1 MATPFLSSPLER
13 TWTLL
18 GATMAQLDG
27 GWRIP
32 ASFAGSEL
40 ELRAARQAVVL
51 GDDTARGKIRLQGD
65 AVAQVVRQTLGDA
78 PDEVGVVAHAGATE
92 ITRLRPDLC
101 HVGTPA
107 EVHAETLAALQSTSR
122 DVPLTIT
129 DVTHGRF
136 ELRLV
141 GPAAPTLLSKV
152 CGLDFDPTVFSA
164 DQARETS
171 VAKTHQLLIR
181 VDAGKLPAYRL
192 LGGRALG
199 AYVWDTLMV
208 AGRDL
213 GIAPIGHAA
222 LQTLNG

>member
-1 MATPFLSSPLER
+1 MATPFLSSPLEP
-13 TWTLL
+13 TWTQL

-27 GWRIP
+27 GWRVP

-40 ELRAARQAVVL
+40 ELRVARQAVVL
-51 GDDTARGKIRLQGD
+51 GDDTARGKIRLQGEV
-65 AVAQVVRQTLGDA
+65 VAQVVRQTLGDA
-78 PDEVGVVAHAGATE
+78 PDEVGMVAHAGAAE
-92 ITRLRPDLC
+92 ISRLRPDLC

-107 EVHAETLAALQSTSR
+107 EAHVETLAALRSTSR
-122 DVPLTIT
+122 DMPITIT

-152 CGLDFDPTVFSA
+152 CGLDFDADVFSA

-171 VAKTHQLLIR
+171 VAKTYQLLIR
-181 VDAGKLPAYRL
+181 VDAGELPAYRL

-199 AYVWDTLMV
+199 AYVWETLMV

-222 LQTLNG
+222 LQILHG